1 MAYPDTTNY
10 YQQVLSKEHRHDDD
24 PIHAVHPA
32 DVKHEREN
40 SSSLQL
46 SIKHEHDRKERQ
58 KKKKKL
64 LFYPLRWLIYVF
76 NPVVNTKL
84 PVKQ

>member
-32 DVKHEREN
+32 DVKNEREN

-58 KKKKKL
+58 KKKKAAFL
-64 LFYPLRWLIYVF
+64 PFTVAYLRF
-76 NPVVNTKL
+76 QPSC
-84 PVKQ
+84 